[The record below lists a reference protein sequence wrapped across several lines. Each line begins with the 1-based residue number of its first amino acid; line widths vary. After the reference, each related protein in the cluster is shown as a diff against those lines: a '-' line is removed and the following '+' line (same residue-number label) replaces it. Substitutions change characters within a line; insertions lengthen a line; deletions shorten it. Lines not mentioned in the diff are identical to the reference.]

1 MKYFEKHLKASESTD
16 DIDISVHW
24 DVLIFEWL
32 LNYIE
37 KEEQKVTN
45 NDTIKFYDVV
55 TKEGDSYKAVPTNK
69 RRKPNFEIGNAISI
83 LISSDYLRMSGL
95 VDEWLDFFI
104 LNINDILR
112 LPIDMSCISATL
124 QRKVS
129 FAQFSKI

>member
-1 MKYFEKHLKASESTD
+1 
-16 DIDISVHW
+16 
-24 DVLIFEWL
+24 VLIFEWL

-95 VDEWLDFFI
+95 VDE
-104 LNINDILR
+104 
-112 LPIDMSCISATL
+112 
-124 QRKVS
+124 
-129 FAQFSKI
+129 